1 MDITIY
7 TSDPNAVDI
16 GEVKAA
22 VESAGYFVLSIT
34 VNDGS
39 DTVKA
44 IGRPDTQTEPW
55 CNHDLPALDEVT
67 VWRCECGATIDPD
80 SGDVIG
86 EGETGPDA
94 VALGLTEDTDT
105 QTEPAR
111 ALPKPGTEIRA
122 DQLAT
127 DNLVGL
133 TIAHPDTDEPFTIAR
148 VDMHGDLV
156 LLWSTDGGQTDIDPD
171 SPVDVVEPKDA
182 DS

>member
-1 MDITIY
+1 MNSKLPSDSEALDQLAAVMSANEWNADLMDPVFRIITATGRTIG
-7 TSDPNAVDI
+7 DPN
-16 GEVKAA
+16 
-22 VESAGYFVLSIT
+22 
-34 VNDGS
+34 
-39 DTVKA
+39 
-44 IGRPDTQTEPW
+44 
-55 CNHDLPALDEVT
+55 
-67 VWRCECGATIDPD
+67 
-80 SGDVIG
+80 
-86 EGETGPDA
+86 
-94 VALGLTEDTDT
+94 DT

-133 TIAHPDTDEPFTIAR
+133 TIAHPDTGEPFTIAK